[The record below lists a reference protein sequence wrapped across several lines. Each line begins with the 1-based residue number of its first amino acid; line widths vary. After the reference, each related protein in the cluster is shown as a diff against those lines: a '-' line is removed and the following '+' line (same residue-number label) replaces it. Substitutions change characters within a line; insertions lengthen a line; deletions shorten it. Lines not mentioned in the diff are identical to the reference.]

1 MGNNM
6 ELCSKN
12 VEETVERGIQ
22 RTNHGKEASPW
33 EFYPM
38 NPIQRGT
45 CLKTHVSFQGHR
57 SNGETPRGKL
67 QKVNLKKETQRGLG
81 KHGNILPLTN
91 VGRFDVEIYC
101 CR

>member
-22 RTNHGKEASPW
+22 RTNHGREASPR

-45 CLKTHVSFQGHR
+45 CLRPHVSFQGHR
-57 SNGETPRGKL
+57 SNGKTPRGKF
-67 QKVNLKKETQRGLG
+67 KRGNSKGLG
-81 KHGNILPLTN
+81 KHGNIPPLTN

>member
-1 MGNNM
+1 MWSAFQVKKLEKANKM
-6 ELCSKN
+6 EPCSKN

-22 RTNHGKEASPW
+22 RTNHGKEASPR

-57 SNGETPRGKL
+57 SNGETPRRKFKEGNSKGVRKTWKHPSSH
-67 QKVNLKKETQRGLG
+67 QRWKV
-81 KHGNILPLTN
+81 
-91 VGRFDVEIYC
+91 
-101 CR
+101 